1 MMRVVN
7 QASCLPGL
15 TVPPQKKKPF
25 EAARLIAT
33 NSEHSQSL
41 IRAQSVVRAFVN
53 AMAFAGGS
61 KAHYTGRGDGRPTHA
76 YSPAKPFKDDLKL
89 SHTLT
94 HPVTDPFLRTASSA
108 TAALG
113 STHDKRTQLCALLTQ
128 NLQRQFGGN
137 AALDHAIEQAVRGA
151 VMSSARVTPDEIKS
165 LQAKVA
171 AMAAARDPSKAA

>member
-1 MMRVVN
+1 MRVDN
-7 QASCLPGL
+7 QASRLSGLP
-15 TVPPQKKKPF
+15 VPPHKQ
-25 EAARLIAT
+25 ETSGTACAIAT
-33 NSEHSQSL
+33 NSEHAQSL
-41 IRAQSVVRAFVN
+41 IRAQSVGRAFVD

-76 YSPAKPFKDDLKL
+76 YSPAKPGKDDLKL
-89 SHTLT
+89 SHSLT

-171 AMAAARDPSKAA
+171 TMAAARDPSKAA